1 MAKSKVSEHILV
13 PTHTVISDK
22 DKEALLKKYNID
34 LKDLPKILI
43 KDPVIDD
50 LKAKVGDVIKIERPS
65 PTAGIAAFFR
75 RVSDA

>member
-1 MAKSKVSEHILV
+1 MAKCKVSDHILV

-22 DKEALLKKYNID
+22 DKEALLKQYNIE
-34 LKDLPKILI
+34 LKDLPKILV
-43 KDPVIDD
+43 KDPALDD
-50 LKAKVGDVIKIERPS
+50 LKAKVSDVIKIERPS